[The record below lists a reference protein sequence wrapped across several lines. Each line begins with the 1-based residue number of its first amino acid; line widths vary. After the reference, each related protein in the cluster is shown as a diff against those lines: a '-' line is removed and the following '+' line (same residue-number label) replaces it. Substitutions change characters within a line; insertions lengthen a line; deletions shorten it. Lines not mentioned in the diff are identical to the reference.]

1 MPGATAA
8 PGMMRYGVTPQRK
21 PESRGANRHDE
32 DTPGGSIPGSAA
44 FVQTGNY
51 FSEADRTAAPILP
64 PSEARGCVRALCF
77 DTSISWGHG
86 ESQDQSLAGAPE
98 TAGRGPQGAS
108 QRVFQKQT
116 NDRHRLYFRP
126 ARPTPNFSAR
136 RMRDCLCRMSCV
148 MPFMRERAL
157 PFGQI
162 RCGSSILTAVS
173 PSCPPFFHRC
183 NLYCGS
189 TAPARLFF
197 KRP

>member
-44 FVQTGNY
+44 FVQTGNC
-51 FSEADRTAAPILP
+51 FSEADGTAAPILP

-86 ESQDQSLAGAPE
+86 ESQDQSLAGAPG
-98 TAGRGPQGAS
+98 TAGRGLQGAS

-116 NDRHRLYFRP
+116 NDRHRLYFRL
-126 ARPTPNFSAR
+126 TPNFSTWR
-136 RMRDCLCRMSCV
+136 KGSLLVPHVLCD
-148 MPFMRERAL
+148 
-157 PFGQI
+157 
-162 RCGSSILTAVS
+162 AVHAGTG
-173 PSCPPFFHRC
+173 PFFRPDSVRQLDFNRC
-183 NLYCGS
+183 VPFPPAFSSFVKMYRS
-189 TAPARLFF
+189 PTAPARLFF